1 MPTGK
6 VLHIPYLFYNEGTT
20 IASRIALLY
29 SALILNNEKKAKNR
43 SRNKGSFRE
52 TSHLQVHVPGPM
64 GRAVCGGPSE
74 ASQGLQEP
82 LRPAK
87 KETIL
92 LFQ

>member
-43 SRNKGSFRE
+43 SRNKGSFQE
-52 TSHLQVHVPGPM
+52 TSYLQVHVL
-64 GRAVCGGPSE
+64 
-74 ASQGLQEP
+74 GLWAGLCVGVPVRP
-82 LRPAK
+82 LRAYRSR
-87 KETIL
+87 
-92 LFQ
+92 